1 MYHIFLIITTVASQ
15 SQIVNIEQQFERKKD
30 ARIRS
35 VQDAKNG
42 NKEDS
47 IIFQLKKQVE
57 AEERAIKPDLESLG
71 LDPIDTSTVANATS
85 PKVLPIIDK
94 VQKDNFTPMVDL
106 VALNNL
112 PDIKQDL
119 PKKTNPEKEDKKSTQ
134 LKDIANE
141 PLKDQNLPN
150 LPNLIDKN
158 LIKDAKVENNIPN
171 VETVVEPKIIE
182 ENKTKKQSFIGKMV
196 AKLKTEE
203 QPEKDQQ
210 IEKVKPDS
218 NQDKSVEAEKEVI
231 KEELDTKNIVVNNEK
246 EELKEKERE
255 ERIAKRRALSE
266 LKQQQ
271 KIQKLEALRQR
282 YLQQGEGDD
291 VYEGISHYQLMSK
304 IIPQKKIPP
313 KFFGNEVPPP
323 LLNRFRSFDNKH
335 HPIIISNS
343 EKIDFMF
350 KSIAENRIDDFNS
363 IFNLIN
369 DPNIKNSFGDTLLT
383 FAILMRRHDAVSSLI
398 SKGADP
404 DLANNLGYTPL
415 NIAIEMVDYK
425 SASIL
430 IDIGDANVNFI
441 DDLGRT
447 YLMQGARVGS
457 LPITDLLINKGVD
470 VNIADKGGVTALAI
484 AYKHKKDIVAKYLLK
499 YGAKSWVKKNY
510 IDDDTSMIEDLFNKW
525 K

>member
-1 MYHIFLIITTVASQ
+1 MYHIFLIIATVASQ

-42 NKEDS
+42 NKEDN
-47 IIFQLKKQVE
+47 IIFQLRKQVE

-71 LDPIDTSTVANATS
+71 LDPIDNIAFVSAT
-85 PKVLPIIDK
+85 PDK
-94 VQKDNFTPMVDL
+94 TNNNNVVPVFNDL
-106 VALNNL
+106 ALGGL

-119 PKKTNPEKEDKKSTQ
+119 PKKTNPEKEEKKSTQ
-134 LKDIANE
+134 LKNIANE

-150 LPNLIDKN
+150 LIDKN
-158 LIKDAKVENNIPN
+158 LIKDVKVENNIPK

-218 NQDKSVEAEKEVI
+218 NQDKSVEAEKEVT

-383 FAILMRRHDAVSSLI
+383 FAILMTRHDAVSSLI

-425 SASIL
+425 SASII

-447 YLMQGARVGS
+447 YLMQAARVGS
-457 LPITDLLINKGVD
+457 LPIMDLLINKGVD